1 MLGEAGIDALI
12 GMVTGGI
19 SLAGKGGKV
28 LKYADDVGDLA
39 KRKYSGAYEKTDDV
53 LFSPMDSANSNT
65 NKKFKEALQSR
76 KNNDIVITEKQF
88 GKKNREHAKDY
99 GLDPGN
105 EDDRIKLLNIIDDI
119 IDNAEEVVRGKWK
132 CQDGPVLFYRK
143 GEDLVLVREKD
154 GNFISIFQGSK

>member
-1 MLGEAGIDALI
+1 MKNLGEVKALKFGIPNC
-12 GMVTGGI
+12 
-19 SLAGKGGKV
+19 
-28 LKYADDVGDLA
+28 
-39 KRKYSGAYEKTDDV
+39 RK
-53 LFSPMDSANSNT
+53 
-65 NKKFKEALQSR
+65 Q
-76 KNNDIVITEKQF
+76 I

-154 GNFISIFQGSK
+154 SNFISIFQRGANNGWFKDTRRR